1 MSNQSQSIETRPGCV
16 AAAME
21 VVGKKWTAL
30 ILRDLMAGP
39 KHFCELERTISKITP
54 RILSQ
59 RLEELKLQDVVVLS
73 ADGCY
78 TLTAKGRDLMPIIKQ
93 MASWGTKYPRGMS

>member
-1 MSNQSQSIETRPGCV
+1 MSNQSQAIETRPGCI

-30 ILRDLMAGP
+30 ILRDLMEGP
-39 KHFCELERTISKITP
+39 KHFCELERTIDNITP

-59 RLEELKLQDVVVLS
+59 RLDELQSQGILVLNPDS
-73 ADGCY
+73 CY
-78 TLTAKGRDLMPIIKQ
+78 ALTPKGNDLMPIIKQ
-93 MASWGTKYPRGMS
+93 MASWGTKYPKA